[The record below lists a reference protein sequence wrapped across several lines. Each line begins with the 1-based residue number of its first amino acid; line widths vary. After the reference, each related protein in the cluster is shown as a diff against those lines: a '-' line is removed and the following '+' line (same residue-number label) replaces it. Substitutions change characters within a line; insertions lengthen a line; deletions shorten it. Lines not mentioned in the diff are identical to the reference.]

1 MKASF
6 LVFQD
11 MPIRKKIQFI
21 NVIIILPSIVFL
33 TITLYQMTLHQ
44 AEERALRSSEQKIGH
59 ITNTVN
65 TLFNDIENFSKL
77 SMINKT
83 YQSVLMETTAENNE
97 LQQLDDIQSM
107 YASLNSLVES
117 NPYIDSVVIQST
129 DGSKIYY
136 SDNMSNV
143 TDSSVNVYPKEQLIA
158 AKGTA
163 VWIETFESSFLVN
176 DQRKNLLAIGRRI
189 ININNGLLMGYI
201 YINIDERKLSNIYSS
216 DDLRSNIMIVNA
228 EGRILTANDPEIVSQ
243 STYDL
248 FGRMIVDGNGSTIFN
263 NGKMNILVSSK
274 VMDKNGWRAVYA
286 VPTKELMKDQWKI
299 TLFILGF
306 GLAGLL
312 LALIL
317 SIIFSKW
324 ITNPIMQLSRAMTA
338 VGDGKLH
345 TRTIVVSND
354 EVGRLAYKFNEMVS
368 RIQDLMHTI
377 NHEEKQKRKLEL
389 RLSYSQIKPH
399 FLYNTLEMIRS
410 MALMKQAPD
419 IGKVVKSLGDFYR
432 MSLNRGQ
439 ELIPVSQERKHLE
452 SYLYIQTIR
461 YHRMHYRIDFDN
473 RIEGCWIPNMLLQ
486 PLVENAVYHGLRDK
500 LEGALCEITG
510 GIEEMNGM
518 KVLCFTVKDNGNG
531 MSEDKLERIWK
542 HEPSHHDLSSFGI
555 SNIQERV
562 RLRYGQPFGITILSK
577 PGEGV
582 EVQLRIPL
590 VFEKTELEER
600 M

>member
-1 MKASF
+1 M
-6 LVFQD
+6 FQD

-33 TITLYQMTLHQ
+33 TITLYQMTLNQ

-59 ITNTVN
+59 ITNTIN

-77 SMINKT
+77 SIINKT
-83 YQSVLMETTAENNE
+83 YQSVLMDTKEENSE
-97 LQQLDDIQSM
+97 LQKLDDIQSM

-163 VWIETFESSFLVN
+163 VWIGTFESSFLVN
-176 DQRKNLLAIGRRI
+176 DKRKSLLAIGRRI

-201 YINIDERKLSNIYSS
+201 YINIDERKLSNIYSN
-216 DDLRSNIMIVNA
+216 DDLRSHIMIVNA
-228 EGRILTANDPEIVSQ
+228 EGTILSANDPEIVYQ
-243 STYDL
+243 STHDL

-286 VPTKELMKDQWKI
+286 VPTKELMKGQWKI

-306 GLAGLL
+306 GLTGLL
-312 LALIL
+312 LSLIL

-345 TRTIVVSND
+345 TRTIVTSND

-410 MALMKQAPD
+410 MALMKQAHD

-461 YHRMHYRIDFDN
+461 YHRMHYRIEFDS

-486 PLVENAVYHGLRDK
+486 PLVENAVYHGLREK
-500 LEGALCEITG
+500 QEGALCEITG
-510 GIEEMNGM
+510 GIEEMNGVE
-518 KVLCFTVKDNGNG
+518 VLCFTVKDNGNG
-531 MSEDKLERIWK
+531 MSEEKLQRIWQ
-542 HEPSHHDLSSFGI
+542 HEQSHHGLSSFGI
-555 SNIQERV
+555 SNIQERI
-562 RLRYGQPFGITILSK
+562 RLRYGEPFGITIFSK

>member
-1 MKASF
+1 MKAF
-6 LVFQD
+6 QAIQD

-21 NVIIILPSIVFL
+21 NVLIILPSIVFL
-33 TITLYQMTLHQ
+33 TVTLYQMTQQQ
-44 AEERALRSSEQKIGH
+44 AEERALRNSEQKIGH
-59 ITNTVN
+59 ITNTIN

-83 YQSVLMETTAENNE
+83 YQTVLMKTDTVSSE

-107 YASLNSLVES
+107 YAGLNTLVES
-117 NPYIDSVVIQST
+117 NPYIDSVVIQSS
-129 DGSKIYY
+129 DGDKIYY

-143 TDSSVNVYPKEQLIA
+143 TDQSVNVYPKEQLID

-163 VWIETFESSFLVN
+163 VWIETFESLFLVN
-176 DQRKNLLAIGRRI
+176 DQHKNLLSIGRRI

-201 YINIDERKLSNIYSS
+201 YINIDERKLSKIYSS
-216 DDLRSNIMIVNA
+216 DDVQSKIMIVNA
-228 EGRILTANDPEIVSQ
+228 EGRILSSNDPDIVYQ
-243 STYDL
+243 SSYDL
-248 FGRMIVDGNGSTIFN
+248 YGRIITQMNGSSIFN
-263 NGKMNILVSSK
+263 NGKQNILVSSK
-274 VMDKNGWRAVYA
+274 VMDKNGWRAVYT
-286 VPTKELMKDQWKI
+286 VPTKVLMKDQWKI

-306 GLAGLL
+306 GMAGLL

-324 ITNPIMQLSRAMTA
+324 ITNPIMQLSKAMTA

-345 TRTIVVSND
+345 TRTPIGSND
-354 EVGRLAYKFNEMVS
+354 EVGRLAHKFNEMVS

-377 NHEEKQKRKLEL
+377 NHEEKQKRMLEL

-410 MALMKQAPD
+410 MALMKQANE

-432 MSLNRGQ
+432 TSLNRGQ
-439 ELIPVSQERKHLE
+439 ELIPVTQERKHLE
-452 SYLYIQTIR
+452 SYLFIQTIR
-461 YHRMHYRIDFDN
+461 YHHMNYRIEFDS

-486 PLVENAVYHGLRDK
+486 PLVENAIYHGLRDK
-500 LEGALCEITG
+500 QEGALCEITG
-510 GIEEMNGM
+510 VIEETNG
-518 KVLCFTVKDNGNG
+518 VEILCFTVKDNGNG
-531 MSEDKLERIWK
+531 MSGEKLQRIWQHK
-542 HEPSHHDLSSFGI
+542 QAHHDLSSFGI
-555 SNIQERV
+555 SNVEERI
-562 RLRYGQPFGITILSK
+562 RLRFGPPFGITIFSK

-590 VFEKTELEER
+590 VFEKTELEKR

>member
-1 MKASF
+1 
-6 LVFQD
+6 
-11 MPIRKKIQFI
+11 MPIRKKIQLI

-59 ITNTVN
+59 ITNTIN

-83 YQSVLMETTAENNE
+83 YQSVLMDTNDVNSE
-97 LQQLDDIQSM
+97 LQKLDDIQSM
-107 YASLNSLVES
+107 YASLNSMVES

-129 DGSKIYY
+129 SGEKVFY

-143 TDSSVNVYPKEQLIA
+143 TGSSMNDYPKEQLID

-163 VWIETFESSFLVN
+163 VWIETFESTFLVN
-176 DQRKNLLAIGRRI
+176 DQHKSLLSIGRRI
-189 ININNGLLMGYI
+189 INIDNGLLMGYI
-201 YINIDERKLSNIYSS
+201 YINIDERKLSHIYSN

-228 EGRILTANDPEIVSQ
+228 EGKILSANDADIVYQ
-243 STYDL
+243 STHDL
-248 FGRMIVDGNGSTIFN
+248 FGRMIVDRNGSTIFN
-263 NGKMNILVSSK
+263 NGKTNLLVSSK
-274 VMDKNGWRAVYA
+274 AMDKNGWRAVYV
-286 VPTKELMKDQWKI
+286 VPTKELMKDQWEI

-306 GLAGLL
+306 GLTGLL

-317 SIIFSKW
+317 STIFSKW
-324 ITNPIMQLSRAMTA
+324 LTNPIMQLSRAMTA

-345 TRTIVVSND
+345 TRTIVASND

-389 RLSYSQIKPH
+389 QLSYSQIKPH

-410 MALMKQAPD
+410 MALMKQAHD

-439 ELIPVSQERKHLE
+439 EIIPVSQERKHLE

-461 YHRMHYRIDFDN
+461 YQHMQYRIEFDS

-486 PLVENAVYHGLRDK
+486 PLVENAIYHGLREK
-500 LEGALCEITG
+500 QNGALCEITG
-510 GIEEMNGM
+510 GMEETNGL
-518 KVLCFTVKDNGNG
+518 KVLCFKVKDNGNG
-531 MSEDKLERIWK
+531 MNEEKLQRIWR
-542 HEPSHHDLSSFGI
+542 HEPSHHGLSSFGI
-555 SNIQERV
+555 NNIQERI
-562 RLRYGQPFGITILSK
+562 RLRYGQPFGITMISQ

-582 EVQLRIPL
+582 EVQLRIP
-590 VFEKTELEER
+590 VFFEKSELEER
-600 M
+600 R

>member
-1 MKASF
+1 MDTK
-6 LVFQD
+6 
-11 MPIRKKIQFI
+11 
-21 NVIIILPSIVFL
+21 
-33 TITLYQMTLHQ
+33 
-44 AEERALRSSEQKIGH
+44 EENS
-59 ITNTVN
+59 
-65 TLFNDIENFSKL
+65 
-77 SMINKT
+77 
-83 YQSVLMETTAENNE
+83 E
-97 LQQLDDIQSM
+97 LQKLDDIQSM

-129 DGSKIYY
+129 DGSEIYY

-176 DQRKNLLAIGRRI
+176 DKHKNLLSIGRRI

-201 YINIDERKLSNIYSS
+201 YINIDERKLSNIYSN

-228 EGRILTANDPEIVSQ
+228 EGRILSANDSDIVYQ
-243 STYDL
+243 STHDL

-263 NGKMNILVSSK
+263 NGRMNILVSSK

-306 GLAGLL
+306 GLTGLL

-345 TRTIVVSND
+345 TRTIVTSND

-410 MALMKQAPD
+410 MALMKQAHD

-432 MSLNRGQ
+432 MSLNHGQ

-461 YHRMHYRIDFDN
+461 YHRMHYRIEFDS

-486 PLVENAVYHGLRDK
+486 PLVENAVYHGLREK
-500 LEGALCEITG
+500 KEGALCEITG
-510 GIEEMNGM
+510 GIEEMNGVE
-518 KVLCFTVKDNGNG
+518 VLCFTVKDNGNG
-531 MSEDKLERIWK
+531 MSEEKLERIWQ
-542 HEPSHHDLSSFGI
+542 HEQSHHALSSFGI
-555 SNIQERV
+555 SNIQERI
-562 RLRYGQPFGITILSK
+562 RLRYGQPFGITIFSK